1 MIYVPY
7 WSATMEKI
15 GVDNIAFLCDAD
27 RRFRFPFRV
36 FDEGGRHRNLKY
48 RYPHAGASFPGKRR
62 HERHPPIF
70 SIISSNLLK
79 NHLIYLKK

>member
-27 RRFRFPFRV
+27 RRFDLGEV
-36 FDEGGRHRNLKY
+36 VIVCED
-48 RYPHAGASFPGKRR
+48 S
-62 HERHPPIF
+62 
-70 SIISSNLLK
+70 
-79 NHLIYLKK
+79 